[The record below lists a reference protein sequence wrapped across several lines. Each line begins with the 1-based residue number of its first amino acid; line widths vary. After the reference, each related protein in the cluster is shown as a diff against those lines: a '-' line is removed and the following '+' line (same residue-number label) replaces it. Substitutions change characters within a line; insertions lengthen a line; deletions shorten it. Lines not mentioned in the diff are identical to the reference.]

1 MTAVFI
7 PLIAALASIT
17 PPVQLA
23 SQTSPVP
30 SPMPSIVAAPTP
42 FASPMH
48 FDALVSAG
56 HEGRPASCAH
66 FKHKCNLGAA
76 GERQWTPVVADE
88 VARDLRAKG
97 FTVAREPADFDGTFD
112 VKAAVFIHFDGS
124 GTPCSTGA
132 SIGYHDPGSVPAAR
146 AWRALYSHYFP
157 YHFMTD
163 NFTTNL
169 SNYYGFRQVHA
180 SAGALVIELGEVT
193 CPSERAWLASRL
205 KWEGDLIAQF
215 IEDLIANPPKGAAN
229 DQRR

>member
-1 MTAVFI
+1 MFLTAVLI
-7 PLIAALASIT
+7 PLIVALAS
-17 PPVQLA
+17 
-23 SQTSPVP
+23 P
-30 SPMPSIVAAPTP
+30 SPMPSFAAVPTP
-42 FASPMH
+42 FASPLH

-56 HEGRPASCAH
+56 HEGRPASCAR
-66 FKHKCNLGAA
+66 FPKHKCNLGAA
-76 GERQWTPVVADE
+76 GERQWTPIVADE
-88 VARDLRAKG
+88 VARALRAQG

-124 GTPCSTGA
+124 DTPCSTGA
-132 SIGYHDPGSVPAAR
+132 SIGYHDPASAPAAQ
-146 AWRALYSHYFP
+146 AWRKLYSHYFP

-193 CPSERAWLASRL
+193 CPAERAWLASRL

-215 IEDLIANPPKGAAN
+215 IEDLIITPPKGGASY
-229 DQRR
+229 QKR